1 MTIGRKDSVG
11 GNIALTVANGSANG
25 GRGTTVSA
33 SAAGGSLN
41 QRLDPTGTDALVVR
55 EVDGL
60 VYRLLDEIKVPYESV
75 GKRALHQLADLKKIL
90 TANYLDGVALPPKP
104 LLKQLADVVEAE
116 IKSLIESGTKSILS
130 AEKAL
135 ETEPIVDHLTR
146 MFGPREIELRAEPYT
161 TGAGL
166 ALRGFFCRANVGDRS
181 KFVIFVNTAH
191 IPAAVAATLGHELG
205 HYIYGS
211 LVGENTPMTYFMEGA
226 FSSHLNQED
235 ELFADSLVALS
246 AYNRDLIRR
255 IGNLSEIVPGSAD
268 KLFSRIKDVYGLIG
282 PKWNLDLKRGRMAAA
297 WRVRYLTSMTHF
309 FKLRCAL
316 YETAGL

>member
-1 MTIGRKDSVG
+1 M
-11 GNIALTVANGSANG
+11 
-25 GRGTTVSA
+25 
-33 SAAGGSLN
+33 SAAATSSSLN
-41 QRLDPTGTDALVVR
+41 RGLDKVKPNALVVR

-60 VYRLLDEIKVPYESV
+60 VSRLLDEIKVPYESV
-75 GKRALHQLADLKKIL
+75 GKRALNQLADLKKIL
-90 TANYLDGVALPPKP
+90 TANYLEGVALPPKP
-104 LLKQLADVVEAE
+104 LLKRLAEVVETE

-130 AEKAL
+130 ADKASETAL
-135 ETEPIVDHLTR
+135 ETAPIVDHLTR
-146 MFGPREIELRAEPYT
+146 MFGPREIELRAEKYT

-166 ALRGFFCRANVGDRS
+166 ALRGFFCRANVGNKS

-226 FSSHLNQED
+226 FSSHLHQED

-246 AYNRDLIRR
+246 AYNRDLISK
-255 IGNLSEIVPGSAD
+255 IGNVSEIVPGSAD
-268 KLFSRIKDVYGLIG
+268 RLFSRIKAVYDLIG
-282 PKWNLDLKRGRMAAA
+282 PKWNLDLKRGRMQAA

-316 YETAGL
+316 HETAGL